1 MSDLAGAIVLVGR
14 VLFAV
19 LFVNG
24 GLGFHVRQSAQAEG
38 YARSVGFPLASIA
51 GWPTGLWMTAGGLS
65 LALGIWPDIGALM
78 IGLFLAVAA
87 LNFHRFW
94 QLEDQMQKMTQNQL
108 FFRNLMGFGAVLMM
122 FGLFA
127 TLGDGLRYTI
137 TPPLFSF

>member
-14 VLFAV
+14 ILFSLV
-19 LFVNG
+19 FINV
-24 GLGFHVRQSAQAEG
+24 GLGFHVRQSTQAEG
-38 YARSVGFPLASIA
+38 YARSAGFPLAAIA

-65 LALGIWPDIGALM
+65 LALGIWPDVGALM
-78 IGLFLAVAA
+78 IGLFLTVAA

-108 FFRNLMGFGAVLMM
+108 FFRNVMGSGAVLMI